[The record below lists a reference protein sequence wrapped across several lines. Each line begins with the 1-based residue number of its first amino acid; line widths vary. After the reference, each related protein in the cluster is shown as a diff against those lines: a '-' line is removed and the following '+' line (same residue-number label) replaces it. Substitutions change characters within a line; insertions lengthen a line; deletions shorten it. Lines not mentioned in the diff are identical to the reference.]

1 MTAPLGYFRAVRAV
15 CTKHSALLI
24 LDEIICGMG
33 RVGAP
38 HAWQLEGPGVQPDL
52 QTVAKGV
59 CGGYASVSMLL
70 MNQKVVDGLKYFA
83 HGHTFSSHAV
93 ACAAAVAVQK
103 VVARDGLVSNAAVMG
118 VRLGEGLRGAIG
130 NHPHVGDVRGRG
142 LLWAIEF
149 VENKKTKKPFDPS
162 RGIAGK
168 IREIGMQE
176 PWKISLYPGTGT
188 ADGVNGDHVM
198 IAPPFTITEDEVDL
212 IVRLVAG
219 VVEAALG
226 PYTGATASL

>member
-1 MTAPLGYFRAVRAV
+1 MTAPPGYFQAIRAV

-38 HAWQLEGPGVQPDL
+38 HAWQLEGPGAEPDL

-59 CGGYASVSMLL
+59 GGGYASISMLL
-70 MNQKVVDGLKYFA
+70 MSQKIVDGLDYFA

-103 VVARDGLVSNAAVMG
+103 VVMRDKLVANSALMG
-118 VRLGEGLRGAIG
+118 VRLGDGLVAALGD
-130 NHPHVGDVRGRG
+130 HPHVGDVRGRG
-142 LLWAIEF
+142 LFWAIEL
-149 VENKKTKKPFDPS
+149 VQDKKTKKPFEPS
-162 RGIAGK
+162 SGVAARV
-168 IREIGMQE
+168 REIGMQE
-176 PWKISLYPGTGT
+176 PWNISLYPGTGT

-198 IAPPFTITEDEVDL
+198 IAPPLNVTPNEVDL
-212 IVRLVAG
+212 IVRLVTD
-219 VVEAALG
+219 VIEVALG
-226 PYTGATASL
+226 KAL